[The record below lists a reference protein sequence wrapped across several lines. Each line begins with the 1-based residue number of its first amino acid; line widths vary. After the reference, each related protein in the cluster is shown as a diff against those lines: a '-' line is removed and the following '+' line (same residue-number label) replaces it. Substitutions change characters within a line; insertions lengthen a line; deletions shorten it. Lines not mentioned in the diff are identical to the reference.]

1 MALSTYTEL
10 KASIA
15 DYLNRSDLTT
25 AIPDFISLTEA
36 KLKRR
41 YKDFSPL
48 SASNANNW
56 ILTSYPDVYLYGALL
71 EASPYLVEDQRVDV
85 WAQLYA
91 AAVGTLRGTVGN
103 ADFDD
108 YDGLKLAV
116 GDWLARADL
125 DGVVPQLIKLGEAK
139 LFRKFDGVTALTSS
153 NTTNWI
159 LTNHPD
165 LYLYASL
172 SEAAPY
178 LGQDDRLQVWRT
190 LYEAEV
196 GRIRKPK
203 SGVNLDDY
211 DGLKAA
217 IADWLERY
225 DLDDAIPDFIQLAE
239 ARIKRRVRDITPLTA
254 AETTNWMLT
263 NHPDVYL
270 FGSLVEAIPY
280 VGNDERIPLWQAKYD
295 AALAEVRR
303 PDADTSL
310 ADYAGLKAAIAD
322 WLNRPDIDEIIPE
335 FIQLAEARIKRRVRD
350 ITALSD
356 GNTTNWVLTNHP
368 DVYLF
373 GSLSE
378 SAPYLGQ
385 DERVVLWQAK
395 YDAAFAE
402 VRRPDT
408 DSGLADYA
416 GLKFTIAD
424 WLNRPD
430 IDDAIPEFIAL
441 AEARIKRRVRDV
453 DALSVSN
460 TTNWILT
467 NHPDVYLFGALA
479 EAAPYLGND
488 ERTALWQTKYEAAF
502 AEVRR
507 PDADSGLSDYAG
519 LKFAVSDWLN
529 RPDLDETVPEFI
541 RLAEARLQRR
551 FKDVTTLST
560 GNTTNWMLTN
570 HPDVYLHGALAEA
583 APYLGDDQRVLVWQ
597 GKYESALLEVRRPNT
612 STSLDTY
619 TGLKLAIAD
628 WLDRPDLD
636 DIIPQFIE
644 MAEAQMSRDIRHFE
658 MENRATADVD
668 GQYLQRP
675 SDWVETIRLHITSGG
690 TRNLQLLSAAAMA
703 DKRQGVENATGEPKY
718 YRHVERGF
726 EVFPTADGTY
736 EVELLYYQ
744 KIPALTASNA
754 DNWLLLSHP
763 DVYLYGALIHA
774 APYIKDDQRAATWA
788 QLYSAALAR
797 VNESGSSASQSGT
810 GLTLKVRGLG

>member
-1 MALSTYTEL
+1 MALSNYTEL

-15 DYLNRSDLTT
+15 DYLNRSDLTA

-254 AETTNWMLT
+254 VETTNWMLT

-295 AALAEVRR
+295 AAFAEVRR

-373 GSLSE
+373 G
-378 SAPYLGQ
+378 
-385 DERVVLWQAK
+385 
-395 YDAAFAE
+395 
-402 VRRPDT
+402 
-408 DSGLADYA
+408 
-416 GLKFTIAD
+416 
-424 WLNRPD
+424 
-430 IDDAIPEFIAL
+430 AL
-441 AEARIKRRVRDV
+441 AE
-453 DALSVSN
+453 S
-460 TTNWILT
+460 
-467 NHPDVYLFGALA
+467 
-479 EAAPYLGND
+479 
-488 ERTALWQTKYEAAF
+488 
-502 AEVRR
+502 
-507 PDADSGLSDYAG
+507 
-519 LKFAVSDWLN
+519 
-529 RPDLDETVPEFI
+529 
-541 RLAEARLQRR
+541 
-551 FKDVTTLST
+551 
-560 GNTTNWMLTN
+560 
-570 HPDVYLHGALAEA
+570 

-597 GKYESALLEVRRPNT
+597 GKYEAALLEVRRPDT
-612 STSLDTY
+612 DTSLNTY
-619 TGLKLAIAD
+619 TGLKFAIAD

-644 MAEAQMSRDIRHFE
+644 MAEAQMSRDIRHYE

-726 EVFPTADGTY
+726 ELFPTADGTY

-744 KIPALTASNA
+744 KIPALTSSNA

-763 DVYLYGALIHA
+763 DVYLYGSLIHA

>member
-1 MALSTYTEL
+1 MALSNYTEL
-10 KASIA
+10 QASIA
-15 DYLNRSDLTT
+15 DYLNRSDLTA

-48 SASNANNW
+48 SASNVNNW

-178 LGQDDRLQVWRT
+178 LGQDDRLQTWRT
-190 LYEAEV
+190 LYEAEI
-196 GRIRKPK
+196 GRVRKPK
-203 SGVNLDDY
+203 SGVSLDDY

-225 DLDDAIPDFIQLAE
+225 DLDDAIPDFIELAE
-239 ARIKRRVRDITPLTA
+239 ARIRRRVRDIDPLTA
-254 AETTNWMLT
+254 VETTNWMLT

-280 VGNDERIPLWQAKYD
+280 IGNDERIPLWQAKYD
-295 AALAEVRR
+295 AAFAEVRR
-303 PDADTSL
+303 PDTDTGL

-322 WLNRPDIDEIIPE
+322 WLNRPDIDDIIPE

-350 ITALSD
+350 VDALSAS
-356 GNTTNWVLTNHP
+356 NTTNWVLTNHP

-373 GSLSE
+373 G
-378 SAPYLGQ
+378 
-385 DERVVLWQAK
+385 
-395 YDAAFAE
+395 
-402 VRRPDT
+402 
-408 DSGLADYA
+408 
-416 GLKFTIAD
+416 
-424 WLNRPD
+424 
-430 IDDAIPEFIAL
+430 AL
-441 AEARIKRRVRDV
+441 AEA
-453 DALSVSN
+453 S
-460 TTNWILT
+460 
-467 NHPDVYLFGALA
+467 
-479 EAAPYLGND
+479 PYLGND
-488 ERTALWQTKYEAAF
+488 ERSVLWQTKYEAAF

-507 PDADSGLSDYAG
+507 PDADSDLSDYAG

-551 FKDVTTLST
+551 FREVTTLTTS
-560 GNTTNWMLTN
+560 NTTNWMLNN
-570 HPDVYLHGALAEA
+570 HPDVYLHGALSEA
-583 APYLGDDQRVLVWQ
+583 APYLGDDQRVAVWQ
-597 GKYESALLEVRRPNT
+597 SKYESALLEVRRPDT
-612 STSLDTY
+612 DTSLDTY
-619 TGLKLAIAD
+619 TGLKFAISD

-703 DKRQGVENATGEPKY
+703 DKRQGVEDTTGEPRY

-744 KIPALTASNA
+744 KIPALTSSNA

-797 VNESGSSASQSGT
+797 VNESGSSASHSGT

>member
-1 MALSTYTEL
+1 MALSNYTEL

-15 DYLNRSDLTT
+15 DYLNRSDLTA

-254 AETTNWMLT
+254 VETTNWMLT

-295 AALAEVRR
+295 AAFAEVRR

-335 FIQLAEARIKRRVRD
+335 FIQLVEARIKRRVRD

-373 GSLSE
+373 G
-378 SAPYLGQ
+378 
-385 DERVVLWQAK
+385 
-395 YDAAFAE
+395 
-402 VRRPDT
+402 
-408 DSGLADYA
+408 
-416 GLKFTIAD
+416 
-424 WLNRPD
+424 
-430 IDDAIPEFIAL
+430 AL
-441 AEARIKRRVRDV
+441 AEA
-453 DALSVSN
+453 S
-460 TTNWILT
+460 
-467 NHPDVYLFGALA
+467 
-479 EAAPYLGND
+479 PYLGND
-488 ERTALWQTKYEAAF
+488 ERSVLWQTKYEAAF

-507 PDADSGLSDYAG
+507 PDADSNLADYAG

-551 FKDVTTLST
+551 FRDVTTLTTS
-560 GNTTNWMLTN
+560 NTTNWMLTN
-570 HPDVYLHGALAEA
+570 HPDVYLHGALSEA

-597 GKYESALLEVRRPNT
+597 GKYEAALLEVRRPDT
-612 STSLDTY
+612 DTSLDTY
-619 TGLKLAIAD
+619 TGLKFAIAD

-644 MAEAQMSRDIRHFE
+644 MAEAQMSRDIRHYE

-744 KIPALTASNA
+744 KIPALTSSNA

-763 DVYLYGALIHA
+763 DVYLYGSLIHA

>member
-1 MALSTYTEL
+1 MALSNYTEL

-15 DYLNRSDLTT
+15 DYLNRSDLTA

-211 DGLKAA
+211 NGLKAA

-225 DLDDAIPDFIQLAE
+225 DLDDVIPDFIQLAE

-254 AETTNWMLT
+254 VETTNWMLT

-295 AALAEVRR
+295 AAFV
-303 PDADTSL
+303 
-310 ADYAGLKAAIAD
+310 
-322 WLNRPDIDEIIPE
+322 
-335 FIQLAEARIKRRVRD
+335 
-350 ITALSD
+350 
-356 GNTTNWVLTNHP
+356 
-368 DVYLF
+368 
-373 GSLSE
+373 
-378 SAPYLGQ
+378 
-385 DERVVLWQAK
+385 
-395 YDAAFAE
+395 
-402 VRRPDT
+402 
-408 DSGLADYA
+408 
-416 GLKFTIAD
+416 
-424 WLNRPD
+424 
-430 IDDAIPEFIAL
+430 
-441 AEARIKRRVRDV
+441 
-453 DALSVSN
+453 
-460 TTNWILT
+460 
-467 NHPDVYLFGALA
+467 
-479 EAAPYLGND
+479 
-488 ERTALWQTKYEAAF
+488 
-502 AEVRR
+502 
-507 PDADSGLSDYAG
+507 
-519 LKFAVSDWLN
+519 
-529 RPDLDETVPEFI
+529 
-541 RLAEARLQRR
+541 
-551 FKDVTTLST
+551 
-560 GNTTNWMLTN
+560 
-570 HPDVYLHGALAEA
+570 
-583 APYLGDDQRVLVWQ
+583 
-597 GKYESALLEVRRPNT
+597 EVRRPNT

-644 MAEAQMSRDIRHFE
+644 MAEAQMSRDIRHYE

-726 EVFPTADGTY
+726 ELFPTADGTY

-744 KIPALTASNA
+744 KIPALTSSNA

-763 DVYLYGALIHA
+763 DVYLYGSLIHA

>member
-1 MALSTYTEL
+1 MALSNYTEL
-10 KASIA
+10 KASVA
-15 DYLNRSDLTT
+15 DYLNRSDLTA

-71 EASPYLVEDQRVDV
+71 EASPYLVEDERVNV

-139 LFRKFDGVTALTSS
+139 LFRKFDGMTALSAS

-172 SEAAPY
+172 SEASPY

-190 LYEAEV
+190 LYEAEI
-196 GRIRKPK
+196 GKIRKPK

-254 AETTNWMLT
+254 VETTNWMLT

-280 VGNDERIPLWQAKYD
+280 IGNDERIPLWQAKYD
-295 AALAEVRR
+295 AALLEVRR

-310 ADYAGLKAAIAD
+310 DNYAGLKAAIAD

-350 ITALSD
+350 IDALSD
-356 GNTTNWVLTNHP
+356 SNTTNWVLTNHP

-373 GSLSE
+373 G
-378 SAPYLGQ
+378 
-385 DERVVLWQAK
+385 
-395 YDAAFAE
+395 
-402 VRRPDT
+402 
-408 DSGLADYA
+408 
-416 GLKFTIAD
+416 
-424 WLNRPD
+424 
-430 IDDAIPEFIAL
+430 AL
-441 AEARIKRRVRDV
+441 AEA
-453 DALSVSN
+453 S
-460 TTNWILT
+460 
-467 NHPDVYLFGALA
+467 
-479 EAAPYLGND
+479 PYLGND
-488 ERTALWQTKYEAAF
+488 ERSVLWQTKYEAAF

-507 PDADSGLSDYAG
+507 PDADSNLSNYDG

-551 FKDVTTLST
+551 FRDVTTLST

-570 HPDVYLHGALAEA
+570 HPDVYLHGALSEA

-597 GKYESALLEVRRPNT
+597 GKYESALLEVRRPDT
-612 STSLDTY
+612 DTSLNTY
-619 TGLKLAIAD
+619 TGLKFAISD

-658 MENRATADVD
+658 MENRATAEVD

-703 DKRQGVENATGEPKY
+703 DKRQGVENATGEPRY
-718 YRHVERGF
+718 YRHAERGF

-744 KIPALTASNA
+744 KIPALSGSNA

-763 DVYLYGALIHA
+763 DVYLYGALLHA

-797 VNESGSSASQSGT
+797 VNESGASASQSGT
-810 GLTLKVRGLG
+810 GLQLKVRGLG